1 MEKLCLTFKDK
12 NKKMNIKVKIKDKTN
27 IDFPI
32 IIKDKKERLIYSKS
46 LCGYSYERTYDEDGH
61 EETYRN
67 SNGNC
72 KIRGEKV
79 SKEKFES
86 FINIPKYTMEE
97 LVSKIGNFKLINI

>member
-1 MEKLCLTFKDK
+1 MSSLI
-12 NKKMNIKVKIKDKTN
+12 NKSIMNIKVKIKDTTSVA
-27 IDFPI
+27 FPI
-32 IIKDKKERLIYSKS
+32 IIKDKKERVIYSKS

-86 FINIPKYTMEE
+86 FINIPQYTMEQ